1 MRLIAFGALLE
12 ANVAVLWMPKS
23 TQGPWRSKLGTLEKV
38 MCDRSYFLTFLFHLF
53 ERGFFLLLMSNELLH
68 LIESLG
74 KGHP

>member
-1 MRLIAFGALLE
+1 MRLIAFGALSE

-38 MCDRSYFLTFLFHLF
+38 MCDRSYLTFLFHLF